1 MKSSVSFDRIVDTY
15 DQTRGG
21 FRVGRTF
28 AEAVEQHIAP
38 PPARIVELGVGTGL
52 VALPLTERGYTVLG
66 VDLSSKMIAVAQERI
81 GSRVAIGDASR
92 APIASASCDAVVA
105 ARVLHVVGDPGAVL
119 VDAARML
126 RPGCLLV
133 VILAGSSGQ
142 DARNDIS
149 DATREMHS
157 GRLRGPNAETVIEL
171 ARATGPLELVEQGHT
186 RALEYDETPREH
198 AERIRNRSWSG
209 FWEISDETWARTAE
223 PAIERLLALP
233 DPDRPRRRQRSQRVI
248 VFTRR

>member
-1 MKSSVSFDRIVDTY
+1 MKNSLSFDRIVDTY

-21 FRVGRTF
+21 LRVGRTF
-28 AEAVEQHIAP
+28 AEAVEQHIVP

-66 VDLSSKMIAVAQERI
+66 VDLSPKMIAVAQERI
-81 GSRVAIGDASR
+81 GSRVTVGDASR
-92 APIASASCDAVVA
+92 TPIASASCDAVVA

-119 VDAARML
+119 ADTARML
-126 RPGCLLV
+126 RPDGRLV

-142 DARNDIS
+142 DPRNDIGE
-149 DATREMHS
+149 ATRDMHS
-157 GRLRGPNAETVIEL
+157 GRLRGPNAETVVDL
-171 ARATGPLELVEQGHT
+171 AHATGALDFVEQGLT

-233 DPDRPRRRQRSQRVI
+233 EPDRPRRRQRSQRVI